1 MGLEKFDLL
10 NNSSNTFI
18 DIKLDIKF
26 SSGGNIYRERE
37 PRVSEFCVQQTV
49 VYILTGH

>member
-18 DIKLDIKF
+18 GIKLDIRF
-26 SSGGNIYRERE
+26 SSGGKKKTV

-49 VYILTGH
+49 VFILTGH